1 VTEDSSGAWYQR
13 GNLSIFLERARIAR
27 IEMESDAPKGGR
39 WKADGWSSGN
49 ALIDSL
55 IKANGERFGVDPYL
69 IFCVIEH
76 ESHFRTRAVSP
87 KGAQGLMQ
95 LMPGTAR
102 RFGVRRPHDPA
113 ENIFGGTQYLKEL
126 LTMFGGQIHLALA
139 SYNAGEGAVM
149 KYGRNI
155 PPYRETREYVKRI
168 TKRYAAATTPEP

>member
-1 VTEDSSGAWYQR
+1 
-13 GNLSIFLERARIAR
+13 
-27 IEMESDAPKGGR
+27 
-39 WKADGWSSGN
+39 
-49 ALIDSL
+49 
-55 IKANGERFGVDPYL
+55 
-69 IFCVIEH
+69 
-76 ESHFRTRAVSP
+76 
-87 KGAQGLMQ
+87 MQ